1 MTFRQAV
8 GQTPRLKGTWKAGL
22 GALRAEDKP
31 HIKPED
37 PKRLRGSV
45 DVDTALQQS
54 EPNAH
59 RWDFAIAYQHTNRT
73 NEFIYWVETHT
84 GSDNQ
89 ISTVLDKL
97 AWLKKWFRA
106 GGRTLAKFAREIVWV
121 ASGPTTF
128 TKGATQVKI
137 LATKG
142 VRYSGSVLRIP
153 NTHPNSSH

>member
-45 DVDTALQQS
+45 DVDTALQQT

-73 NEFIYWVETHT
+73 KEFIYWVETHT

-89 ISTVLDKL
+89 ISTVLD
-97 AWLKKWFRA
+97 
-106 GGRTLAKFAREIVWV
+106 
-121 ASGPTTF
+121 
-128 TKGATQVKI
+128 
-137 LATKG
+137 
-142 VRYSGSVLRIP
+142 
-153 NTHPNSSH
+153 